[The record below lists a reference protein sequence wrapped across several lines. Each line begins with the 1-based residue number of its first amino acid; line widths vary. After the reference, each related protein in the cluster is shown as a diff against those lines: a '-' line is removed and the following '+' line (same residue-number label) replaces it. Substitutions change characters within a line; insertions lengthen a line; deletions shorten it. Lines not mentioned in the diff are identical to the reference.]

1 MSDETREEIVSELR
15 AYKAANLDWL
25 TNLEKAK
32 VVAAY
37 RNQLASIP
45 PPAQSGGSNLEE
57 KTAEI
62 TSLRDAIVGNL
73 VLESDEY
80 LEVVNATFPV
90 EANAKVIFQRDFFAL
105 FFNYFMNVVLRDG
118 RGMICRGPPG
128 IGKVQQIVCFSLLVN
143 TAVHC

>member
-25 TNLEKAK
+25 TNLEKSK

-45 PPAQSGGSNLEE
+45 PGGSNLEE

-90 EANAKVIFQRDFFAL
+90 EAIAKVIFLRDFFAL